1 MPSIFIWKS
10 VTPILSQK
18 TIRYYSGADWFLEE
32 STKTSSYMY
41 LNQSII
47 KDTIGDIIVYNVCAM
62 PENWIGSELLEV
74 SDIPYHL
81 VKEDHYGKLEQL
93 GVWMRFTLYNDDS
106 ITFMDI
112 MKWLT
117 TESIIEHIECNQ
129 QTVLPVLPIIN
140 KQYKQYK
147 HHTHHTHH
155 KSNYTKHNIHPMM
168 IKIYDG

>member
-32 STKTSSYMY
+32 GIKTSSYVY

-47 KDTIGDIIVYNVCAM
+47 KDNIIGTIIVYNVLAM

-93 GVWMRFTLYNDDS
+93 GIWMRFTLYNDDS
-106 ITFMDI
+106 ITFTDI
-112 MKWLT
+112 MKWLASDNVKENERAIT
-117 TESIIEHIECNQ
+117 REIHVIHN
-129 QTVLPVLPIIN
+129 
-140 KQYKQYK
+140 
-147 HHTHHTHH
+147 TH
-155 KSNYTKHNIHPMM
+155 KPYMKYNKHNMNLKNIPKMLINM
-168 IKIYDG
+168 NA